1 MRVNPAARPGP
12 NRPPR
17 RGQPPAQRKLRAAAS
32 SSRFVLA
39 YNLNARNDEER
50 GLTMDT
56 AGSIAKVYY
65 TNLRTYAKESQLDK
79 LKRLIRRAGIE
90 QIDFENK
97 FVAIKIHFGELGNLS
112 FLRPNYARAVADVV
126 KELGGK
132 PFLTDCNTLYVGS
145 RKNALEHI
153 DCAYQNGFT
162 PYATGCQVIIA
173 DGLKGT
179 DEALVPVR
187 GGEYVKEAKIGRALM
202 DADIVISLTHFK
214 GHEQAGF
221 GGCMKNLGMGGGS
234 RAGKMEQ
241 HAAGKPSVHA
251 EKCIGC
257 HACERICAHGAISFD
272 ETRERELKSGK
283 TVTVPVA
290 HINHDVCVGCG
301 RCIGACNQDAIAPG
315 SDAAVDVLNCKI
327 AEYTQAVV
335 QDRPSFHISIAMD
348 ISPNCDCHAE
358 NDTPI
363 VPDLGMFASFD
374 PVAIDQ
380 ACIDMA
386 LAAPTLPNSELTDMR
401 AKLETEGGIPERCQH
416 DHFNLTH
423 PDTNWRTMIEHGEK
437 IGLGTSR
444 YELIGVK

>member
-1 MRVNPAARPGP
+1 M
-12 NRPPR
+12 
-17 RGQPPAQRKLRAAAS
+17 
-32 SSRFVLA
+32 
-39 YNLNARNDEER
+39 
-50 GLTMDT
+50 
-56 AGSIAKVYY
+56 
-65 TNLRTYAKESQLDK
+65 
-79 LKRLIRRAGIE
+79 
-90 QIDFENK
+90 
-97 FVAIKIHFGELGNLS
+97 
-112 FLRPNYARAVADVV
+112 ADVV

-162 PYATGCQVIIA
+162 PYATGCHVIIA

-179 DEALVPVR
+179 DEALVSVKN
-187 GGEYVKEAKIGRALM
+187 GEYVQEAKIGRALM

-241 HAAGKPSVHA
+241 HAAGKPSVA
-251 EKCIGC
+251 PEQCIGC
-257 HACERICAHGAISFD
+257 RACERICAHGAISF
-272 ETRERELKSGK
+272 EQTRERELANGQ
-283 TVTVPVA
+283 VRTVPVA
-290 HINHDVCVGCG
+290 SIDHDRCVGCG
-301 RCIGACNQDAIAPG
+301 RCIGACNQDAIEPDY
-315 SDAAVDVLNCKI
+315 DAAVDVLNYKI

-335 QDRPSFHISIAMD
+335 QDRPSFHISLALD

-380 ACIDMA
+380 AAIDMA
-386 LAAPTLPNSELTDMR
+386 LAAPTLPNSELTDMK
-401 AKLETEGGIPERCQH
+401 AKLEAEGGIPERCQH

-423 PDTNWRTMIEHGEK
+423 PDTNWRSMIEHGEK
-437 IGLGTSR
+437 IGLGTSH
-444 YELIGVK
+444 YELIEVK

>member
-1 MRVNPAARPGP
+1 MET
-12 NRPPR
+12 
-17 RGQPPAQRKLRAAAS
+17 AAS
-32 SSRFVLA
+32 
-39 YNLNARNDEER
+39 
-50 GLTMDT
+50 T
-56 AGSIAKVYY
+56 AKVYY
-65 TNLRTYAKESQLDK
+65 TNLRTYARESQLDK

-179 DEALVPVR
+179 DETLVPVKN
-187 GGEYVKEAKIGRALM
+187 GEYVKEAKIGHALM

-241 HAAGKPSVHA
+241 HAAGKPNVKT

-272 ETRERELKSGK
+272 GARERELKSGK
-283 TVTVPVA
+283 TVAVPVA
-290 HINHDVCVGCG
+290 HINHDACVGCG

-315 SDAAVDVLNCKI
+315 FDAAVDVLNCKI
-327 AEYTQAVV
+327 AEYTQAIV

-401 AKLETEGGIPERCQH
+401 AKLEAEGGIPERCQH

-423 PDTNWRTMIEHGEK
+423 PDTNWRSMIEHGEK
-437 IGLGTSR
+437 IGLGTSH
-444 YELIGVK
+444 YELIEVK

>member
-1 MRVNPAARPGP
+1 MADSPAT
-12 NRPPR
+12 
-17 RGQPPAQRKLRAAAS
+17 AAS
-32 SSRFVLA
+32 VGA
-39 YNLNARNDEER
+39 D
-50 GLTMDT
+50 LT
-56 AGSIAKVYY
+56 SEPAKVYY
-65 TNLRTYAKESQLDK
+65 TNLRTHGRESQLDK

-126 KELGGK
+126 KELGGM

-179 DEALVPVR
+179 DETLVPVKN
-187 GGEYVKEAKIGRALM
+187 GEYVQEAKIGHALM

-221 GGCMKNLGMGGGS
+221 GGWMKKP
-234 RAGKMEQ
+234 RTVI
-241 HAAGKPSVHA
+241 GKPSVDEA
-251 EKCIGC
+251 KCIGC
-257 HACERICAHGAISFD
+257 RACERICAHGAVSFPT
-272 ETRERELKSGK
+272 TRERALKNGRVVES
-283 TVTVPVA
+283 PVA
-290 HINHDVCVGCG
+290 RIDHDCCVGCG
-301 RCIGACNQDAIAPG
+301 RCIGACNQNAIEPDYG
-315 SDAAVDVLNCKI
+315 AAADVLNYKI

-335 QDRPSFHISIAMD
+335 QDRPSFHISLAID
-348 ISPNCDCHAE
+348 VSPNCDCHPE

-363 VPDLGMFASFD
+363 VPDIGMFASFD

-386 LAAPTLPNSELTDMR
+386 LAMPAMPDTELTEMR
-401 AKLETEGGIPERCQH
+401 AKLEAAGEVPERCEH
-416 DHFNLTH
+416 DHLNMTH
-423 PDTNWRTMIEHGEK
+423 PDTNWRSMIEHGEK
-437 IGLGTSR
+437 IGLGTSE
-444 YELIGVK
+444 YELIEVK

>member
-1 MRVNPAARPGP
+1 MTDQMTAQATEVAA
-12 NRPPR
+12 
-17 RGQPPAQRKLRAAAS
+17 
-32 SSRFVLA
+32 
-39 YNLNARNDEER
+39 D
-50 GLTMDT
+50 
-56 AGSIAKVYY
+56 GSAEPAKVYF
-65 TNLRTYAKESQLDK
+65 TNLRTYGRESQLDK
-79 LKRLIRRAGIE
+79 LKRLIRKAGIE
-90 QIDFENK
+90 QIDFTNK

-162 PYATGCQVIIA
+162 PYATGCHVIIA

-179 DEALVPVR
+179 DETLVPVKN
-187 GGEYVKEAKIGRALM
+187 GEYVKEAKIGHALM

-221 GGCMKNLGMGGGS
+221 GGAMKNLGMGGGS

-241 HAAGKPSVHA
+241 HAAGKPSVHT

-257 HACERICAHGAISFD
+257 RACDRICAHGAISFD
-272 ETRERELKSGK
+272 ETRERELANGTTR
-283 TVTVPVA
+283 TVRVA
-290 HINHDVCVGCG
+290 SIDHDRCVGCG
-301 RCIGACNQDAIAPG
+301 RCIGACNQDAIEPITTPRWTC
-315 SDAAVDVLNCKI
+315 S
-327 AEYTQAVV
+327 TTRSPSTR
-335 QDRPSFHISIAMD
+335 RPWCRTARTSTSR
-348 ISPNCDCHAE
+348 SPSTSRPTADCHAE

-363 VPDLGMFASFD
+363 VSDLGMFASFD

-386 LAAPTLPNSELTDMR
+386 LAAPALPGTELTDMR
-401 AKLETEGGIPERCQH
+401 DKLEAEGGVPERCEH
-416 DHFNLTH
+416 DHFNMTH
-423 PDTNWRTMIEHGEK
+423 PDTNWRSMIEHAEK
-437 IGLGTSR
+437 IGLGTSH
-444 YELIGVK
+444 YELIEVK

>member
-1 MRVNPAARPGP
+1 MEGMHMAETTP
-12 NRPPR
+12 
-17 RGQPPAQRKLRAAAS
+17 
-32 SSRFVLA
+32 
-39 YNLNARNDEER
+39 
-50 GLTMDT
+50 
-56 AGSIAKVYY
+56 AKVYF
-65 TNLRTYAKESQLDK
+65 TNLRSYGRESQLDK
-79 LKRLIRRAGIE
+79 LKRLIRRAGID

-97 FVAIKIHFGELGNLS
+97 FVAIKLHFGELGNLS

-179 DEALVPVR
+179 DEVLVPVKN
-187 GGEYVKEAKIGRALM
+187 GEYVQEAKIGRALM

-241 HAAGKPSVHA
+241 HAAGKPSVTT
-251 EKCIGC
+251 ELCVGC
-257 HACERICAHGAISFD
+257 RACERICAHGAISF
-272 ETRERELKSGK
+272 EGARERELSNGS
-283 TVTVPVA
+283 TRTVPVA
-290 HINHDVCVGCG
+290 SIDHDRCVGCG

-315 SDAAVDVLNCKI
+315 YDAAVDVLNCKI

-335 QDRPSFHISIAMD
+335 QDRPNFHISIAMD
-348 ISPNCDCHAE
+348 ISPNCDCHPE
-358 NDTPI
+358 NVTPI

-380 ACIDMA
+380 AAIDMA
-386 LAAPTLPNSELTDMR
+386 LAQPALPNTELTDMR
-401 AKLETEGGIPERCQH
+401 AKLEAGDGVPERCEH
-416 DHFNLTH
+416 DHFNMTH
-423 PDTNWRTMIEHGEK
+423 PDTNWRSMIEHAEK

-444 YELIGVK
+444 YELIEVK

>member
-1 MRVNPAARPGP
+1 
-12 NRPPR
+12 
-17 RGQPPAQRKLRAAAS
+17 
-32 SSRFVLA
+32 
-39 YNLNARNDEER
+39 
-50 GLTMDT
+50 MDT
-56 AGSIAKVYY
+56 AKVYY
-65 TNLRTYAKESQLDK
+65 TNLRTYGRESQLDK
-79 LKRLIRRAGIE
+79 LKRLIRKAGIG

-126 KELGGK
+126 KELGGR

-145 RKNALEHI
+145 RKNALEHGV
-153 DCAYQNGFT
+153 CAYPNGFT

-179 DEALVPVR
+179 DETLVPVKN
-187 GGEYVKEAKIGRALM
+187 GEYVKEAKIGHALM

-241 HAAGKPSVHA
+241 HSSGKPGVDHG
-251 EKCIGC
+251 KCIGC
-257 HACERICAHGAISFD
+257 RACERICAHGAIAFMA
-272 ETRERELKSGK
+272 TRERELKGGK
-283 TVTVPVA
+283 VVTVPVA
-290 HINHDVCVGCG
+290 TIDHGRCVGCG
-301 RCIGACNQDAIAPG
+301 RCIGACNQDAIRPG
-315 SDAAVDVLNCKI
+315 SGSAVDELNCKI

-335 QDRPSFHISIAMD
+335 QDRPNFHISIAMD

-380 ACIDMA
+380 AAIDMA
-386 LAAPTLPNSELTDMR
+386 LSAPTLPNSELTDMR
-401 AKLETEGGIPERCQH
+401 AKLEAEGGVPERCQH

-423 PDTNWRTMIEHGEK
+423 PDTNWRSMIEHAEK
-437 IGLGTSR
+437 IGLGTSH
-444 YELIGVK
+444 YELIEVE

>member
-1 MRVNPAARPGP
+1 MTD
-12 NRPPR
+12 
-17 RGQPPAQRKLRAAAS
+17 QMTAQTTMAAA
-32 SSRFVLA
+32 
-39 YNLNARNDEER
+39 D
-50 GLTMDT
+50 
-56 AGSIAKVYY
+56 GSAEPAKVYF
-65 TNLRTYAKESQLDK
+65 TNLRTYGRESQLDK
-79 LKRLIRRAGIE
+79 LKRLIRKAGIE
-90 QIDFENK
+90 QIDFTNK

-162 PYATGCQVIIA
+162 PYATGCHVIIA

-179 DEALVPVR
+179 DETLVPVKN
-187 GGEYVKEAKIGRALM
+187 GEYVKEAKIGHALM

-221 GGCMKNLGMGGGS
+221 GGAMKNLGMGGGS

-241 HAAGKPSVHA
+241 HAAGKPSVHT

-257 HACERICAHGAISFD
+257 RACDRICGHGAISFD
-272 ETRERELKSGK
+272 ETRERELANGTTR
-283 TVTVPVA
+283 TVRVA
-290 HINHDVCVGCG
+290 SIDHDRCVGCG
-301 RCIGACNQDAIAPG
+301 RCIGACNQDAIEPDY
-315 SDAAVDVLNCKI
+315 DAAVDVLNYKI

-335 QDRPSFHISIAMD
+335 QDRPNFHISLAID

-363 VPDLGMFASFD
+363 VSDLGMFASFD

-386 LAAPTLPNSELTDMR
+386 LAAPALPGTELTDMR
-401 AKLETEGGIPERCQH
+401 DKLEAEGGVPERCEH
-416 DHFNLTH
+416 DHFNMTH
-423 PDTNWRTMIEHGEK
+423 PDTNWRSMIEHAEK
-437 IGLGTSR
+437 IGLGTSH
-444 YELIGVK
+444 YELIEVK

>member
-1 MRVNPAARPGP
+1 MNDAATRES
-12 NRPPR
+12 
-17 RGQPPAQRKLRAAAS
+17 GQP
-32 SSRFVLA
+32 
-39 YNLNARNDEER
+39 
-50 GLTMDT
+50 
-56 AGSIAKVYY
+56 AKVYY

-79 LKRLIRRAGIE
+79 LKRLIKKAGIGE
-90 QIDFENK
+90 IDFENK

-179 DEALVPVR
+179 DETLVPVKN
-187 GGEYVKEAKIGRALM
+187 GEYVKEAKIGHALM

-241 HAAGKPSVHA
+241 HAAGKPSVHT

-257 HACERICAHGAISFD
+257 RACERICAHGAISFD
-272 ETRERELKSGK
+272 KTRERELKSGK

-290 HINHDVCVGCG
+290 SIDHDRCVGCG
-301 RCIGACNQDAIAPG
+301 RCIGACNQDAIEPDF
-315 SDAAVDVLNCKI
+315 DAAVDVLNYKI
-327 AEYTQAVV
+327 AEYTQAIV

-380 ACIDMA
+380 AAIDMA
-386 LAAPTLPNSELTDMR
+386 LAAPVLPNSELTDMK
-401 AKLETEGGIPERCQH
+401 AKLEAEGGIPERCRH

-423 PDTNWRTMIEHGEK
+423 PDTNWRSMIEHGEK
-437 IGLGTSR
+437 IGLGTSH
-444 YELIGVK
+444 YELIEVK

>member
-1 MRVNPAARPGP
+1 
-12 NRPPR
+12 
-17 RGQPPAQRKLRAAAS
+17 
-32 SSRFVLA
+32 
-39 YNLNARNDEER
+39 
-50 GLTMDT
+50 MDT
-56 AGSIAKVYY
+56 AKVYY
-65 TNLRTYAKESQLDK
+65 TNLRTYGRESQLDK
-79 LKRLIRRAGIE
+79 LKRLIRKAGIG

-112 FLRPNYARAVADVV
+112 FLRPNYARAVVDVI

-179 DEALVPVR
+179 DETLVPVKN
-187 GGEYVKEAKIGRALM
+187 GEYVKEAKIGHALM

-241 HAAGKPSVHA
+241 HSSGKPGVDHG
-251 EKCIGC
+251 KCIGC
-257 HACERICAHGAISFD
+257 RACERICAHGAISFVA
-272 ETRERELKSGK
+272 TRERELKGGK
-283 TVTVPVA
+283 VVTVPVA
-290 HINHDVCVGCG
+290 TIDDGRCVGCG
-301 RCIGACNQDAIAPG
+301 RCIGACNQDAIRPG
-315 SDAAVDVLNCKI
+315 SGSAVDELNCKI

-335 QDRPSFHISIAMD
+335 QDRPNFHISIAMD

-380 ACIDMA
+380 AAIDMA
-386 LAAPTLPNSELTDMR
+386 LSAPTLPNSELTDMR
-401 AKLETEGGIPERCQH
+401 AKLEAEGGVPERCQH

-423 PDTNWRTMIEHGEK
+423 PDTNWRSMIEHAEK
-437 IGLGTSR
+437 IGLGTSH
-444 YELIGVK
+444 YELIEVK

>member
-1 MRVNPAARPGP
+1 MAESAPKAP
-12 NRPPR
+12 
-17 RGQPPAQRKLRAAAS
+17 
-32 SSRFVLA
+32 
-39 YNLNARNDEER
+39 
-50 GLTMDT
+50 
-56 AGSIAKVYY
+56 AKVYF
-65 TNLRTYAKESQLDK
+65 TDLRTHGRESQLDK
-79 LKRLIRRAGIE
+79 LKRLIRRAGID

-153 DCAYQNGFT
+153 DTACQNGFT

-179 DEALVPVR
+179 DETLVPVKN
-187 GGEYVKEAKIGRALM
+187 GEYVKEAKIGHALM

-221 GGCMKNLGMGGGS
+221 GGAMKNLGMGGGS

-241 HAAGKPSVHA
+241 HAAGKPSVA
-251 EKCIGC
+251 TGQCVGC
-257 HACERICAHGAISFD
+257 RACEKICAHGAISF
-272 ETRERELKSGK
+272 EGTRERELAGGK
-283 TVTVPVA
+283 TRTVHVA
-290 HINHDVCVGCG
+290 SIDHERCVGCG
-301 RCIGACNQDAIAPG
+301 RCIGVCNQDAITPDYDGAP
-315 SDAAVDVLNCKI
+315 DVLNCKI
-327 AEYTQAVV
+327 AEYTQAIV
-335 QDRPSFHISIAMD
+335 QDRPNFHISLAMD

-363 VPDLGMFASFD
+363 VNDIGMFASFD

-380 ACIDMA
+380 ACADA
-386 LAAPTLPNSELTDMR
+386 VLAAKPLPNTELTESA
-401 AKLETEGGIPERCQH
+401 AKMEHGHVHLEGEQASDPFCI
-416 DHFNLTH
+416 TH
-423 PDTNWRTMIEHGEK
+423 PDTDWRTCITHAEK
-437 IGLGTSR
+437 IGLGTSD
-444 YELIGVK
+444 YELITVK

>member
-1 MRVNPAARPGP
+1 
-12 NRPPR
+12 
-17 RGQPPAQRKLRAAAS
+17 
-32 SSRFVLA
+32 
-39 YNLNARNDEER
+39 
-50 GLTMDT
+50 MDT
-56 AGSIAKVYY
+56 AKVYY
-65 TNLRTYAKESQLDK
+65 TNLRTYTKESQLDK
-79 LKRLIRRAGIE
+79 LKRLIKKAGIG

-132 PFLTDCNTLYVGS
+132 PFLTDCNTLYVGH

-179 DEALVPVR
+179 DETLVPVKN
-187 GGEYVKEAKIGRALM
+187 GEYVKEAKIGHALM

-221 GGCMKNLGMGGGS
+221 GGTMKNLGMGGGS

-241 HAAGKPSVHA
+241 HSSGKPNVQH

-257 HACERICAHGAISFD
+257 HACERICAHGAISF
-272 ETRERELKSGK
+272 EATRERELSGGRV
-283 TVTVPVA
+283 VTVPVA
-290 HINHDVCVGCG
+290 TIDHNRCVGCG
-301 RCIGACNQDAIAPG
+301 RCIGACNQDAIVPG
-315 SDAAVDVLNCKI
+315 SGSAVDELNCKI

-335 QDRPSFHISIAMD
+335 QDRPNFHISIAVD
-348 ISPNCDCHAE
+348 LSPNCDCHPE

-386 LAAPTLPNSELTDMR
+386 LAAPEMPNTELTDMR
-401 AKLETEGGIPERCQH
+401 AKLEAQGGVPERCQH

-423 PDTNWRTMIEHGEK
+423 PDTNWRSMIEHAEK
-437 IGLGTSR
+437 IGLGTSH
-444 YELIGVK
+444 YELIEVE